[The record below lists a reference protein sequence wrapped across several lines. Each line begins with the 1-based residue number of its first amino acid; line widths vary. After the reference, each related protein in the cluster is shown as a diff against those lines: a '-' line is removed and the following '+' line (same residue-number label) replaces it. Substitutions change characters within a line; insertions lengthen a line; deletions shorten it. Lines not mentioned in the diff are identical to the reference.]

1 MWDVDANGYARGDGI
16 ATVILKTLS
25 QAIADGDNI
34 ECIIRGTGVNSDGRT
49 KGITL
54 PSEVSQ
60 TALIRETYA
69 RAGLDL
75 NRKEDRPQFFVAH
88 GTGTQAGD
96 PKE

>member
-49 KGITL
+49 KGITM
-54 PSEVSQ
+54 PNEVAQ
-60 TALIRETYA
+60 AALIRETYT

-75 NRKEDRPQFFVAH
+75 NRKEDRPQFFE
-88 GTGTQAGD
+88 GS
-96 PKE
+96 